1 MNNNSNIN
9 RHSERERG
17 REKETERDV
26 LIWSTGQ
33 KSVNYSVESRRAQGK
48 EQEEG
53 EECGEIE
60 KKNAQ

>member
-26 LIWSTGQ
+26 LILPTGQ

-53 EECGEIE
+53 ECGEIE

>member
-9 RHSERERG
+9 RHSERA
-17 REKETERDV
+17 REGERDV

-33 KSVNYSVESRRAQGK
+33 KAVNCSVESRKAQEK
-48 EQEEG
+48 EQE

-60 KKNAQ
+60 